1 MKTASYKH
9 AYGGVGPGFTVV
21 EFIVVI
27 VIIAIVSAI
36 TIARFAGSDAFN
48 PITVRDQLISMA
60 RTAQQSA
67 LGRSPVSLTVTP
79 NAAGSEVVIQSV
91 DGAGV
96 IEEVALSLAGVSL
109 SADINNTSSC
119 EASSAPPISSAAPL
133 TIAFGSLG
141 NLADTTVV
149 NGATGTPVNSALR
162 ICVNDSATYS
172 VCVSPSGFAYGGDCD
187 S

>member
-1 MKTASYKH
+1 MDSRTTPMAET
-9 AYGGVGPGFTVV
+9 GFSIV
-21 EFIVVI
+21 EAILVI
-27 VIIAIVSAI
+27 VLVGILSAVVMS
-36 TIARFAGSDAFN
+36 RFFQTNSLN
-48 PITVRDQLISMA
+48 PAVVRDQIISLS

-67 LGRSPVSLTVTP
+67 LGRSPVTLTVTP
-79 NAAGSEVVIQSV
+79 NASGSEVVVQSV

-133 TIAFGSLG
+133 TIAFGELG

-149 NGATGTPVNSALR
+149 NGAAGNPVNSALR
-162 ICVNDSATYS
+162 VCVNDSATYS

-187 S
+187 G

>member
-1 MKTASYKH
+1 MLKHRKTA
-9 AYGGVGPGFTVV
+9 GFNTQGFTLV
-21 EFIVVI
+21 ELIVTLVI
-27 VIIAIVSAI
+27 VSILAIVA
-36 TIARFAGSDAFN
+36 IARFLRADTFN
-48 PITVRDQLISMA
+48 PVVVHDQLISMA

-119 EASSAPPISSAAPL
+119 EASSAAPISSAAPL
-133 TIAFGSLG
+133 TIAFGELG

-149 NGATGTPVNSALR
+149 NGATGNPVNSALR
-162 ICVNDSATYS
+162 VCVNDSATYS

-187 S
+187 I